1 MFKKTLHLHTAIFFM
16 TIILH
21 QLKRYDG
28 ILVYYILIW
37 IVLILT
43 YFFIRFLYWNHQ
55 LVFSCYIVFQ
65 RWNTCTCT
73 GISSCSH
80 VYMFMVECKGLRAM
94 IFFFIIKYR
103 LSHLYH
109 EYIYW
114 YIFELLQSKKVK
126 CHAVYPSL
134 WKKTYR

>member
-16 TIILH
+16 TVKKIWWYSGLLYSYLNCPYFNVLFDKISLLKPSIGIFMLHSFPKVKYMYMYWDIIMFTCLYVYGRM
-21 QLKRYDG
+21 QRPKGYD
-28 ILVYYILIW
+28 
-37 IVLILT
+37 
-43 YFFIRFLYWNHQ
+43 
-55 LVFSCYIVFQ
+55 
-65 RWNTCTCT
+65 
-73 GISSCSH
+73 
-80 VYMFMVECKGLRAM
+80 
-94 IFFFIIKYR
+94 FFFIIKYR